1 MRIATGT
8 IAHESSTFT
17 PIPTTYESFSEGSAL
32 GIVRGQEILEAHRGT
47 NREPAGYLD
56 SAEEHGFELVGLL
69 WTATQ
74 PSGPIEA
81 SAWSRLKGEL
91 VERLQAAM
99 PVDGGLFDLHGAMV
113 AEGVEDAEGDLLE
126 AIREVMG
133 PDRPI
138 FVTLDLHC
146 NITPQMVEKADVIIP
161 CDNFPHTD
169 LRERGREAADL
180 IVRTLRGEIH
190 PTMSWTQ
197 LPQLWVAGQFTGLEP
212 FKSIIGRAHE
222 LEAQPG
228 ILTAS
233 VAPGFTWADIEH
245 AGSSVIVIADGDQA
259 LADRE
264 SRALGEWVFA
274 QREHFDAHMVSFD
287 EALQAARARDSW
299 PAVITDPQDNPGA
312 GTPGD
317 STGMLRA
324 FLQADLQNALLACVW
339 DPEVAA
345 AATAAGVGAE
355 LTVEVGG
362 KSIATQGAPVPL
374 TATVEHLWDGKFTI
388 EGPMHAGAVEDYG
401 PTAVLRQGGVHV
413 AVMTERSQIYDLEPI
428 RRMGFDP
435 AALRWIGLKSINHFR
450 AAFSRVSDSI
460 HRVEFPS
467 CQPHDARKLP
477 FKRLR
482 RPIWPLDEGAGL

>member
-17 PIPTTYESFSEGSAL
+17 PIPTTYESFADGSAL

-47 NREPAGYLD
+47 NREPAGYLA
-56 SAEEHGFELVGLL
+56 SSEEHGFELVGLL

-74 PSGPIEA
+74 PSGPMEA
-81 SAWSRLKGEL
+81 TAWSRLKGEFI
-91 VERLQAAM
+91 ERLKSAM

-113 AEGVEDAEGDLLE
+113 AEDIEDAEGDLLA
-126 AIREVMG
+126 AIRGILG

-146 NITPQMVEKADVIIP
+146 NITPLMVEMADVIIP

-169 LRERGREAADL
+169 LAERGREAADL
-180 IVRTLRGEIH
+180 IVRTLRGEIR

-212 FKSIIGRAHE
+212 FNSIIQRAHD

-233 VAPGFTWADIEH
+233 IAPGFTWADIEH
-245 AGSSVIVIADGDQA
+245 AGSSVIVITDNDQT

-264 SRALGEWVFA
+264 SKDLGAWVFS
-274 QREHFDAHMVSFD
+274 QREHFDAHMVCFD
-287 EALQAARARDSW
+287 AALRAARERDSW
-299 PAVITDPQDNPGA
+299 PAVISDPQDNPGA

-324 FLQADLQNALLACVW
+324 FLKANLQNALIAGVW

-345 AATAAGVGAE
+345 VATTAGVGAE
-355 LTVEVGG
+355 ITVEVGG
-362 KSIATQGAPVPL
+362 KSLPIQGPPVSM
-374 TATVEHLWDGKFTI
+374 TAIVERLWDGEHVN
-388 EGPMHAGAVEDYG
+388 EGPMHAGIREQWG
-401 PTAVLRQGGVHV
+401 PTAMLRQGGVTV
-413 AVMTERSQIYDLEPI
+413 AVMPGRSQVFDLEPI
-428 RRMGFDP
+428 RKMGFDP
-435 AALRWIGLKSINHFR
+435 ESLQWIGLKSINHFR
-450 AAFSRVSDSI
+450 AAFSRVSDNI

-467 CQPHDARKLP
+467 CQPHDARELP
-477 FKRLR
+477 YRRIR
-482 RPIWPLDEGAGL
+482 RPIWPLDNEAML

>member
-1 MRIATGT
+1 
-8 IAHESSTFT
+8 
-17 PIPTTYESFSEGSAL
+17 
-32 GIVRGQEILEAHRGT
+32 
-47 NREPAGYLD
+47 
-56 SAEEHGFELVGLL
+56 
-69 WTATQ
+69 
-74 PSGPIEA
+74 
-81 SAWSRLKGEL
+81 
-91 VERLQAAM
+91 M

-113 AEGVEDAEGDLLE
+113 AEGVEDGEGDLLE

-146 NITPQMVEKADVIIP
+146 NITPQMAANADVIIP

-169 LRERGREAADL
+169 LAERGREAADL
-180 IVRTLRGEIH
+180 IVRTLRGEIR

-287 EALQAARARDSW
+287 QALRAARARDSW
-299 PAVITDPQDNPGA
+299 PAVISDPQDNPGA

-324 FLQADLQNALLACVW
+324 FIEADLQNALLACVW
-339 DPEVAA
+339 DPDVAA
-345 AATAAGVGAE
+345 VATAAGVGAE
-355 LTVEVGG
+355 ITVEVGG
-362 KSIATQGAPVPL
+362 KSIASQGAGAHDGNGRAPVGWRVHRRGPDARRHPRGLRADGRATSGRRTRRGDDRAQPDLRPGTDTQDGIRPCRAALDRPQVHQPL
-374 TATVEHLWDGKFTI
+374 PGRLL
-388 EGPMHAGAVEDYG
+388 PR
-401 PTAVLRQGGVHV
+401 LRQHSSGRIPELSAARCPQA
-413 AVMTERSQIYDLEPI
+413 AVSTPAPSHLAAGCGCDSL
-428 RRMGFDP
+428 GDP
-435 AALRWIGLKSINHFR
+435 
-450 AAFSRVSDSI
+450 
-460 HRVEFPS
+460 
-467 CQPHDARKLP
+467 LP
-477 FKRLR
+477 K
-482 RPIWPLDEGAGL
+482 

>member
-1 MRIATGT
+1 
-8 IAHESSTFT
+8 
-17 PIPTTYESFSEGSAL
+17 
-32 GIVRGQEILEAHRGT
+32 
-47 NREPAGYLD
+47 
-56 SAEEHGFELVGLL
+56 
-69 WTATQ
+69 
-74 PSGPIEA
+74 
-81 SAWSRLKGEL
+81 
-91 VERLQAAM
+91 M

-113 AEGVEDAEGDLLE
+113 AEGVEDGEGDLLE

-146 NITPQMVEKADVIIP
+146 NITPQMVANADVIIP

-169 LRERGREAADL
+169 LAERGREAADL
-180 IVRTLRGEIH
+180 IVRTLRGEIR
-190 PTMSWTQ
+190 PMMSWTQ

-212 FKSIIGRAHE
+212 FNSIIGRVHE

-287 EALQAARARDSW
+287 QALRAARARDSW
-299 PAVITDPQDNPGA
+299 PAVISDPQDNPGA

-324 FLQADLQNALLACVW
+324 FLEADLQNALLACVW
-339 DPEVAA
+339 DPDVAA
-345 AATAAGVGAE
+345 VATAAGVGAE
-355 LTVEVGG
+355 ITVEVGG
-362 KSIATQGAPVPL
+362 KSIASQGAPVPM
-374 TATVEHLWDGKFTI
+374 TATVEHLWDGVFTV
-388 EGPMHAGAVEDYG
+388 EGPMHAGIREDYG

-428 RRMGFDP
+428 RKMGFDP

-477 FKRLR
+477 YRRLR
-482 RPIWPLDEGAGL
+482 RPIWPLDDDAAL